1 MRVHLE
7 AEQQLVQ
14 LEEVLQVGLQGDRAH
29 LCTAAPQGR
38 GGGGGGGG
46 RQKGVIITCTISR
59 KKITR
64 YFLVGG
70 DYFHSNL
77 ATHPEC
83 GMNGE
88 VERKDFD

>member
-38 GGGGGGGG
+38 GGGGGG
-46 RQKGVIITCTISR
+46 RQKGVITTCTISR

-64 YFLVGG
+64 YFLVWGRWG
-70 DYFHSNL
+70 VTFIVTWQPTPS
-77 ATHPEC
+77 A
-83 GMNGE
+83 G
-88 VERKDFD
+88 